1 MSTKTLRQR
10 ASDASNEFNFQKFIS
25 QNAIWGVLIIMIL
38 AVNFLV
44 YLRLGRWAFLQ
55 MSNIQTLFQSESIR
69 GILTFGVMFAILS
82 KGIDLSTGS
91 VAGMVAVIVASL
103 VQPSDLATRLFPGE
117 PQLPAG
123 VAILV
128 GIGIGALVGAIIGA
142 TVAYTKIHPFIA
154 TLGAQLICRAIA
166 KMYSN
171 KPVSNLSPSFRA
183 IAQYKVFGAI
193 PMIIIIFIIMFLLSA
208 FLLTQT
214 RFGKN
219 VFAIGGN
226 DQAARVAGINV
237 EKNLVLVYI
246 CCSACAA
253 LGGVLLAAR
262 TGSAD
267 PSTYGLNYE
276 LDAIA
281 AATVGGTSQ
290 TGGICRASGVLAG
303 ILIMGVINNGL
314 VLLGVND
321 NMTNVIKG
329 LIIVGAVILDMRKNA
344 KKK

>member
-1 MSTKTLRQR
+1 MNKSQGF
-10 ASDASNEFNFQKFIS
+10 DAKKFLS
-25 QNAIWGVLIIMIL
+25 QNSIWVVLIGMVLIM
-38 AVNFLV
+38 NFLI
-44 YLRLGRWAFLQ
+44 YFRIHRWALLTP
-55 MSNIQTLFQSESIR
+55 MNIPTLFESESIR

-103 VQPSDLATRLFPGE
+103 VQPVDMETRLIVGG
-117 PQLPAG
+117 PQLPGA
-123 VAILV
+123 VAII
-128 GIGIGALVGAIIGA
+128 IGLLIGAVTGAIMGSII
-142 TVAYTKIHPFIA
+142 AYTKIHPFIA
-154 TLGAQLICRAIA
+154 TLGGQLICRAVA

-171 KPVSNLSPSFRA
+171 RPVSNLPDSFRA
-183 IAQYKVFGAI
+183 IAKAKIGPI
-193 PMIIIIFIIMFLLSA
+193 PMIIVVFIIMFCIA
-208 FLLTQT
+208 TFILTQT

-219 VFAIGGN
+219 VYAIGGS

-237 EKNLVLVYI
+237 ERNLVMVYVW
-246 CCSACAA
+246 CSACAA
-253 LGGVLLAAR
+253 LGGILLAAR

-267 PSTYGLNYE
+267 SSTYGLNYE

-290 TGGICRASGVLAG
+290 TGGICRPSGALAG

-314 VLLGVND
+314 VLMGVDD

-344 KKK
+344 KKS

>member
-1 MSTKTLRQR
+1 MSEKKLQ
-10 ASDASNEFNFQKFIS
+10 SSGFDAKRFLS
-25 QNAIWGVLIIMIL
+25 QNAIWCVLIGMI
-38 AVNFLV
+38 VVMNFLV
-44 YLRLGRWAFLQ
+44 YFRLGRWAFLQ
-55 MSNIQTLFQSESIR
+55 PANIQTLLESESIR

-91 VAGMVAVIVASL
+91 VAGMTAVIIASL
-103 VQPSDLATRLFPGE
+103 VQPADLATRLFPGG
-117 PQLPAG
+117 PQFPAAVAILLG
-123 VAILV
+123 VAI
-128 GIGIGALVGAIIGA
+128 GAGVGAIIGSI
-142 TVAYTKIHPFIA
+142 VAYTKIHPFIA
-154 TLGAQLICRAIA
+154 TLGAQLICRAMA
-166 KMYSN
+166 KMYSS
-171 KPVSNLSPSFRA
+171 KPVSNLSDSFRA
-183 IAQYKVFGAI
+183 IAKFKLFGVI
-193 PMIIIIFIIMFLLSA
+193 PMIIVIFVLMFALSA

-219 VFAIGGN
+219 VYAIGGN

-237 EKNLVLVYI
+237 EKNLVLVYMW
-246 CCSACAA
+246 CSACAA
-253 LGGVLLAAR
+253 LGGILLAAR

-290 TGGICRASGVLAG
+290 TGGICRATGALAG

-314 VLLGVND
+314 VLLGVDD

-344 KKK
+344 KKN

>member
-1 MSTKTLRQR
+1 MSEKKLQSSGFDTKRFL
-10 ASDASNEFNFQKFIS
+10 S
-25 QNAIWGVLIIMIL
+25 QNAIWCVLIGMI
-38 AVNFLV
+38 VVMNFLV
-44 YLRLGRWAFLQ
+44 YFRLGRWAFLQ
-55 MSNIQTLFQSESIR
+55 PANIQTLLESESIR

-91 VAGMVAVIVASL
+91 VAGMTAVIIASL
-103 VQPSDLATRLFPGE
+103 VQPADLATRLFPGG

-123 VAILV
+123 VAILLGV
-128 GIGIGALVGAIIGA
+128 AIGAGVGAIIGSI
-142 TVAYTKIHPFIA
+142 VAYTKIHPFIA
-154 TLGAQLICRAIA
+154 TLGAQLICRAVA
-166 KMYSN
+166 KMYSS
-171 KPVSNLSPSFRA
+171 KPVSNLSDNFRA
-183 IAQYKVFGAI
+183 IAKFKLFGVI
-193 PMIIIIFIIMFLLSA
+193 PMIIVIFVLMFALSA

-219 VFAIGGN
+219 VYAIGGN

-237 EKNLVLVYI
+237 EKNLVLVYMW
-246 CCSACAA
+246 CSACAA
-253 LGGVLLAAR
+253 LGGILLAAR

-290 TGGICRASGVLAG
+290 TGGICRATGALAG

-314 VLLGVND
+314 VLLGVDD

-344 KKK
+344 RKN

>member
-1 MSTKTLRQR
+1 M
-10 ASDASNEFNFQKFIS
+10 ASNTLTTKKFDWKKFLS
-25 QNAIWGVLIIMIL
+25 ANSIWGVLIVMII
-38 AVNFLV
+38 AMNFLI
-44 YLRLGRWAFLQ
+44 YMRLGRWAFLQ
-55 MSNIQTLFQSESIR
+55 PANIQTLFESESVR

-82 KGIDLSTGS
+82 KGIDLSTGA
-91 VAGMVAVIVASL
+91 VAGMVATMVASF
-103 VQPSDLATRLFPGE
+103 VQPTDSPTRLLASFS
-117 PQLPAG
+117 LPAPA
-123 VAILV
+123 AIVV
-128 GIGIGALVGAIIGA
+128 GLLIGALVGAIIGA
-142 TVAYTKIHPFIA
+142 IVAYTKIHPFIA

-166 KMYSN
+166 KMYSS
-171 KPVSNLSPSFRA
+171 KPVSNLSDSFRA
-183 IAQYKVFGAI
+183 ISKYKVFGFL
-193 PMIIIIFIIMFLLSA
+193 PMIIIIFVIMYIISA

-237 EKNLVLVYI
+237 EKNLVMVYVW
-246 CCSACAA
+246 CSACAA
-253 LGGVLLAAR
+253 LGGILLAAR

-290 TGGICRASGVLAG
+290 TGGICRASGTLAG

-314 VLLGVND
+314 VLLGVDD

-329 LIIVGAVILDMRKNA
+329 LIIVCAVILDMRKNA
-344 KKK
+344 RKA

>member
-1 MSTKTLRQR
+1 MMNNSKSG
-10 ASDASNEFNFQKFIS
+10 SDWKQVLSR
-25 QNAIWGVLIIMIL
+25 NAIWAVLLGMVLIM
-38 AVNFLV
+38 NFLI
-44 YLRLGRWAFLQ
+44 YIRLGRWAFLTP
-55 MSNIQTLFQSESIR
+55 MNIQTLFESESIR
-69 GILTFGVMFAILS
+69 GILAFGVMFAILS

-91 VAGMVAVIVASL
+91 LAGMVAVIVASL
-103 VQPSDLATRLFPGE
+103 VQPTDMETRLFPGG
-117 PQLPAG
+117 PQLPAV
-123 VAILV
+123 VAIIVGLLV
-128 GIGIGALVGAIIGA
+128 GALVGAIIGA
-142 TVAYTKIHPFIA
+142 TIAYTKIHPFIA
-154 TLGAQLICRAIA
+154 TLGGQLICRAVA

-171 KPVSNLSPSFRA
+171 RPVSNLPDSFRA
-183 IAQYKVFGAI
+183 IAKVKLFGVI
-193 PMIIIIFIIMFLLSA
+193 PMIIVVFIIMFIISWFLLSK
-208 FLLTQT
+208 T

-219 VFAIGGN
+219 VYAIGGS

-246 CCSACAA
+246 WCSTCAA
-253 LGGVLLAAR
+253 LGGILLAAR

-267 PSTYGLNYE
+267 SSTYGLNYE

-290 TGGICRASGVLAG
+290 TGGICRPSGVLAG
-303 ILIMGVINNGL
+303 ILIMGCINNGL
-314 VLLGVND
+314 VLMGVDD

>member
-1 MSTKTLRQR
+1 MSEKKLHSSGFDVKR
-10 ASDASNEFNFQKFIS
+10 FLS
-25 QNAIWGVLIIMIL
+25 QNAIWCVLIGMI
-38 AVNFLV
+38 VVMNFLV
-44 YLRLGRWAFLQ
+44 YFRLGRWAFLQ
-55 MSNIQTLFQSESIR
+55 PANIQTLLESESIR

-91 VAGMVAVIVASL
+91 VAGMTAVIIASL
-103 VQPSDLATRLFPGE
+103 VQPVDLATRLFPGG

-123 VAILV
+123 VAILLGV
-128 GIGIGALVGAIIGA
+128 AIGAGVGAIIGSI
-142 TVAYTKIHPFIA
+142 VAYTKIHPFIA
-154 TLGAQLICRAIA
+154 TLGAQLICRAVA
-166 KMYSN
+166 KMYSS
-171 KPVSNLSPSFRA
+171 KPVSNLSDSFRA
-183 IAQYKVFGAI
+183 IAKFKLFGVL
-193 PMIIIIFIIMFLLSA
+193 PMIIVIFVLMFALSA

-219 VFAIGGN
+219 VYAIGGN

-237 EKNLVLVYI
+237 EKNLVLVYMW
-246 CCSACAA
+246 CSACAA
-253 LGGVLLAAR
+253 LGGILLAAR

-290 TGGICRASGVLAG
+290 TGGICRATGALAG

-314 VLLGVND
+314 VLLGVDD

-344 KKK
+344 KKN

>member
-1 MSTKTLRQR
+1 MNKSQGF
-10 ASDASNEFNFQKFIS
+10 DAKKFLS
-25 QNAIWGVLIIMIL
+25 QNSIWVVLIGMVLIM
-38 AVNFLV
+38 NFLI
-44 YLRLGRWAFLQ
+44 YFRIHRWAFLTP
-55 MSNIQTLFQSESIR
+55 MNIQTLFESESIR

-103 VQPSDLATRLFPGE
+103 VQPVDMETRLIVGG
-117 PQLPAG
+117 PQLPSV
-123 VAILV
+123 VAII
-128 GIGIGALVGAIIGA
+128 IGILIGAVTGAIMGSII
-142 TVAYTKIHPFIA
+142 AYTKIHPFIA
-154 TLGAQLICRAIA
+154 TLGGQLICRAVA

-171 KPVSNLSPSFRA
+171 RPVSNLPDSFRA
-183 IAQYKVFGAI
+183 IAKAKIGPI
-193 PMIIIIFIIMFLLSA
+193 PMIIVVFIIMFCIA
-208 FLLTQT
+208 TFILTQT

-219 VFAIGGN
+219 VYAIGGS

-237 EKNLVLVYI
+237 ERNLVMVYVW
-246 CCSACAA
+246 CSACAA
-253 LGGVLLAAR
+253 LGGILLAAR

-267 PSTYGLNYE
+267 SSTYGLNYE

-290 TGGICRASGVLAG
+290 TGGICRPSGALAG

-314 VLLGVND
+314 VLMGVDD

-344 KKK
+344 KKS

>member
-1 MSTKTLRQR
+1 MNKSQGF
-10 ASDASNEFNFQKFIS
+10 DAKKFLS
-25 QNAIWGVLIIMIL
+25 QNSIWVVLIGMVLIM
-38 AVNFLV
+38 NFLI
-44 YLRLGRWAFLQ
+44 YFRIHRWAFLTP
-55 MSNIQTLFQSESIR
+55 MNIQTLFESESIR

-103 VQPSDLATRLFPGE
+103 VQPVDMETRLIVGG
-117 PQLPAG
+117 PQLPGA
-123 VAILV
+123 VAII
-128 GIGIGALVGAIIGA
+128 IGILIGAVTGAIMGSII
-142 TVAYTKIHPFIA
+142 AYTKIHPFIA
-154 TLGAQLICRAIA
+154 TLGGQLICRAVA

-171 KPVSNLSPSFRA
+171 RPVSNLPDSFRA
-183 IAQYKVFGAI
+183 IAKAKIGPI
-193 PMIIIIFIIMFLLSA
+193 PMIIVVFIIMFCIA
-208 FLLTQT
+208 TFILTQT

-219 VFAIGGN
+219 VYAIGGS

-237 EKNLVLVYI
+237 ERNLVMVYVW
-246 CCSACAA
+246 CSACAA
-253 LGGVLLAAR
+253 LGGILLAAR

-267 PSTYGLNYE
+267 SSTYGLNYE

-290 TGGICRASGVLAG
+290 TGGICRPSGALAG

-314 VLLGVND
+314 VLMGVDD

-344 KKK
+344 KKS

>member
-1 MSTKTLRQR
+1 MMNKSKSGTDWKQFLSR
-10 ASDASNEFNFQKFIS
+10 
-25 QNAIWGVLIIMIL
+25 NAIWAVLIGMVL
-38 AVNFLV
+38 VMNFLIFF
-44 YLRLGRWAFLQ
+44 RLGRWAFLTP
-55 MSNIQTLFQSESIR
+55 MNIQTLFESESIR
-69 GILTFGVMFAILS
+69 GILTFGVMMAILS

-91 VAGMVAVIVASL
+91 LAGMVAVIVASL
-103 VQPSDLATRLFPGE
+103 VQPTDMATRLFPGG
-117 PQLPAG
+117 PQLPG
-123 VAILV
+123 FVAIIIGLLV
-128 GIGIGALVGAIIGA
+128 GALVGAIIGA
-142 TVAYTKIHPFIA
+142 TIAYTKIHPFIA
-154 TLGAQLICRAIA
+154 TLGGQLICRAVA

-171 KPVSNLSPSFRA
+171 RPVSNLPDSFRA
-183 IAQYKVFGAI
+183 IAKAKLFGFL
-193 PMIIIIFIIMFLLSA
+193 PMIIVVFIIMFIISWFLLSK
-208 FLLTQT
+208 T

-219 VFAIGGN
+219 VYAIGGS

-246 CCSACAA
+246 WCSTCAA

-267 PSTYGLNYE
+267 SSTYGLNYE

-290 TGGICRASGVLAG
+290 TGGICRPSGVLAG

-314 VLLGVND
+314 VLMGVDD

>member
-1 MSTKTLRQR
+1 MSEKKLRSSGFDVKR
-10 ASDASNEFNFQKFIS
+10 FLS
-25 QNAIWGVLIIMIL
+25 QNAIWCVLIGMIV
-38 AVNFLV
+38 AMNFLV
-44 YLRLGRWAFLQ
+44 YFRLGRWAFLQ
-55 MSNIQTLFQSESIR
+55 PANIQTLLESESIR

-103 VQPSDLATRLFPGE
+103 VQPADLATRLFPGGV
-117 PQLPAG
+117 QLPAG
-123 VAILV
+123 VAILLGV
-128 GIGIGALVGAIIGA
+128 AIGAAVGAIIGSI
-142 TVAYTKIHPFIA
+142 VAYTKIHPFIA
-154 TLGAQLICRAIA
+154 TLGAQLICRAVA
-166 KMYSN
+166 KMYSS
-171 KPVSNLSPSFRA
+171 KPVSNLSDGFRA
-183 IAQYKVFGAI
+183 IAKFKVFGVI
-193 PMIIIIFIIMFLLSA
+193 PMIIVIFVLMFALSA

-219 VFAIGGN
+219 VYAIGGN

-237 EKNLVLVYI
+237 EKNLVLVYMW
-246 CCSACAA
+246 CSACAA

-290 TGGICRASGVLAG
+290 TGGICRATGALAG

-314 VLLGVND
+314 VLLGVDD

-344 KKK
+344 KKN

>member
-1 MSTKTLRQR
+1 MNKSQGF
-10 ASDASNEFNFQKFIS
+10 DAKKFLS
-25 QNAIWGVLIIMIL
+25 QNSIWVVLIGMVLIM
-38 AVNFLV
+38 NFLI
-44 YLRLGRWAFLQ
+44 YFRIHRWAFLTP
-55 MSNIQTLFQSESIR
+55 MNIQTLFESESIR

-103 VQPSDLATRLFPGE
+103 VQPVDMETRLIVGG
-117 PQLPAG
+117 PQLPGA
-123 VAILV
+123 VAII
-128 GIGIGALVGAIIGA
+128 IGILIGAVTGAIMGSII
-142 TVAYTKIHPFIA
+142 AYTKIHPFIA
-154 TLGAQLICRAIA
+154 TLGGQLICRAVA

-171 KPVSNLSPSFRA
+171 RPVSNLPDSFRA
-183 IAQYKVFGAI
+183 IAKAKIGPI
-193 PMIIIIFIIMFLLSA
+193 PMIIVVFIIMFCIA
-208 FLLTQT
+208 TFILTQT

-219 VFAIGGN
+219 VYAIGGS

-237 EKNLVLVYI
+237 ERNLVMVYVW
-246 CCSACAA
+246 CSACAA
-253 LGGVLLAAR
+253 LGGILLAAR

-267 PSTYGLNYE
+267 SSTYGLNYE

-290 TGGICRASGVLAG
+290 TGGICRPSGALAG

-314 VLLGVND
+314 VLMGVDD

-329 LIIVGAVILDMRKNA
+329 RIIVGAVILDMRKNA
-344 KKK
+344 KKS

>member
-1 MSTKTLRQR
+1 MSEKKLHSSGFDTKRFL
-10 ASDASNEFNFQKFIS
+10 S
-25 QNAIWGVLIIMIL
+25 QNAIWCVLIGMI
-38 AVNFLV
+38 VVMNFLV
-44 YLRLGRWAFLQ
+44 YFRLGRWAFLQ
-55 MSNIQTLFQSESIR
+55 PANIQTLLESESIR

-103 VQPSDLATRLFPGE
+103 VQPADLATRLFPGGV
-117 PQLPAG
+117 QLPAG
-123 VAILV
+123 VAILLGV
-128 GIGIGALVGAIIGA
+128 AIGAAVGAIIGSI
-142 TVAYTKIHPFIA
+142 VAYTKIHPFIA
-154 TLGAQLICRAIA
+154 TLGAQLICRAVA
-166 KMYSN
+166 KMYSS
-171 KPVSNLSPSFRA
+171 KPVSNLSDGFRA
-183 IAQYKVFGAI
+183 IAKFKVFGVI
-193 PMIIIIFIIMFLLSA
+193 PMIIVIFVLMFAVSA

-219 VFAIGGN
+219 VYAIGGN

-237 EKNLVLVYI
+237 EKNLVLVYMW
-246 CCSACAA
+246 CSACAA

-290 TGGICRASGVLAG
+290 TGGICRATGALAG

-314 VLLGVND
+314 VLLGVDD

-344 KKK
+344 KKN

>member
-1 MSTKTLRQR
+1 MSEKKLRSSGFDVKR
-10 ASDASNEFNFQKFIS
+10 FLS
-25 QNAIWGVLIIMIL
+25 QNAIWCVLIGMI
-38 AVNFLV
+38 VVMNFLV
-44 YLRLGRWAFLQ
+44 YFRLGRWAFLQ
-55 MSNIQTLFQSESIR
+55 PANIQTLLESESIR

-103 VQPSDLATRLFPGE
+103 VQPADLATRLFPGGV
-117 PQLPAG
+117 QLPAG
-123 VAILV
+123 VAILLGV
-128 GIGIGALVGAIIGA
+128 AIGAAVGAIIGSI
-142 TVAYTKIHPFIA
+142 VAYTKIHPFIA
-154 TLGAQLICRAIA
+154 TLGAQLICRAVA
-166 KMYSN
+166 KMYSS
-171 KPVSNLSPSFRA
+171 KPVSNLSDGFRA
-183 IAQYKVFGAI
+183 IAKFKVFGVI
-193 PMIIIIFIIMFLLSA
+193 PMIIVIFVLMFAVSA

-219 VFAIGGN
+219 VYAIGGN

-237 EKNLVLVYI
+237 EKNLVLVYMW
-246 CCSACAA
+246 CSACAA

-290 TGGICRASGVLAG
+290 TGGICRATGALAG

-314 VLLGVND
+314 VLLGVDD

-344 KKK
+344 KKN

>member
-1 MSTKTLRQR
+1 MNKSQGF
-10 ASDASNEFNFQKFIS
+10 DAKKFLS
-25 QNAIWGVLIIMIL
+25 QNSIWVVLIGMVLIM
-38 AVNFLV
+38 NFLI
-44 YLRLGRWAFLQ
+44 YFRIHRWAFLTP
-55 MSNIQTLFQSESIR
+55 MNIQTLFESESIR

-103 VQPSDLATRLFPGE
+103 VQPVDMETRLIVGG
-117 PQLPAG
+117 PQLPGA
-123 VAILV
+123 VAII
-128 GIGIGALVGAIIGA
+128 IGILIGAVTGAIMGSII
-142 TVAYTKIHPFIA
+142 AYTKIHPFIA
-154 TLGAQLICRAIA
+154 TLGGQLICRAVA

-171 KPVSNLSPSFRA
+171 RPVSNLPDSFRA
-183 IAQYKVFGAI
+183 IAKAKIGPI
-193 PMIIIIFIIMFLLSA
+193 PMIIVVFIIMFCIA
-208 FLLTQT
+208 TFILTQT

-219 VFAIGGN
+219 VYAIGGS

-237 EKNLVLVYI
+237 ERNLVMVYVW
-246 CCSACAA
+246 CSACAA
-253 LGGVLLAAR
+253 LGGILLAAR

-267 PSTYGLNYE
+267 SSTYGLNYE

-290 TGGICRASGVLAG
+290 TGGICRPSGALAG

-314 VLLGVND
+314 VLMGVDD

-329 LIIVGAVILDMRKNA
+329 LIIVGAVILDMRKNT
-344 KKK
+344 KKS

>member
-1 MSTKTLRQR
+1 MSEKKLKTTGFDYKR
-10 ASDASNEFNFQKFIS
+10 FIS
-25 QNAIWGVLIIMIL
+25 QNAIWCVLVVMIIVM
-38 AVNFLV
+38 NFLV
-44 YLRLGRWAFLQ
+44 YIRLGRWAFLQ
-55 MSNIQTLFQSESIR
+55 PANIQTLLESESIR

-103 VQPSDLATRLFPGE
+103 VQPADLATRLIPGGV
-117 PQLPAG
+117 QLPAG
-123 VAILV
+123 VALLLGV
-128 GIGIGALVGAIIGA
+128 AIGAGVGAIIGSI
-142 TVAYTKIHPFIA
+142 VAYTKIHPFIA
-154 TLGAQLICRAIA
+154 TLGAQLICRAVA
-166 KMYSN
+166 KMYSS
-171 KPVSNLSPSFRA
+171 KPVSNLSDSFRA
-183 IAQYKVFGAI
+183 IAKYKLFGVI
-193 PMIIIIFIIMFLLSA
+193 PMIIVIFVLMFALSA

-219 VFAIGGN
+219 VYAIGGN

-237 EKNLVLVYI
+237 EKNLVLVYMW
-246 CCSACAA
+246 CSACAA

-290 TGGICRASGVLAG
+290 TGGICRATGALAG

-314 VLLGVND
+314 VLLGVDD

-344 KKK
+344 KKN

>member
-1 MSTKTLRQR
+1 MNKSQGF
-10 ASDASNEFNFQKFIS
+10 DAKKFLS
-25 QNAIWGVLIIMIL
+25 QNSIWVVLIGMVLIM
-38 AVNFLV
+38 NFLI
-44 YLRLGRWAFLQ
+44 YFRIHRWAFLTP
-55 MSNIQTLFQSESIR
+55 MNIQTLFESESIR

-103 VQPSDLATRLFPGE
+103 VQPVDMETRLIVGG
-117 PQLPAG
+117 PQLPG
-123 VAILV
+123 VVAII
-128 GIGIGALVGAIIGA
+128 IGLLIGAITGGIMGSII
-142 TVAYTKIHPFIA
+142 AYTKIHPFIA
-154 TLGAQLICRAIA
+154 TLGGQLICRAVA

-171 KPVSNLSPSFRA
+171 RPVSNLPDSFRA
-183 IAQYKVFGAI
+183 IAKAKIGPI
-193 PMIIIIFIIMFLLSA
+193 PMIIVVFIIMFCIA
-208 FLLTQT
+208 TFILTQT

-219 VFAIGGN
+219 VYAIGGS

-237 EKNLVLVYI
+237 ERNLVMVYVW
-246 CCSACAA
+246 CSACAA
-253 LGGVLLAAR
+253 LGGILLAAR

-267 PSTYGLNYE
+267 SSTYGLNYE

-290 TGGICRASGVLAG
+290 TGGICRPSGALAG

-314 VLLGVND
+314 VLMGVDD

-344 KKK
+344 KKS